1 MVRIVVTSEV
11 EDLAAWEKAFT
22 THGPLLKKQGVISPC
37 GYGYATEGNKVSLCF
52 EVDDVDALKEALKDQ
67 SALDAMA
74 EDGVVPG
81 TYSLFVIDKNLE
93 F

>member
-1 MVRIVVTSEV
+1 MPRIVVTSEV
-11 EDLAAWEKAFT
+11 EDLEAFEKAFR
-22 THGPLLKKQGVISPC
+22 THGPILKKQGVISPC
-37 GYGYATEGNKVSLCF
+37 GYGFATEGNKAALCF
-52 EVDDVDALKEALKDQ
+52 EVDDVEALKEALKDQ

-74 EDGVVPG
+74 EDGVIPG